1 MGDKLKKI
9 YGKYIESK
17 LALIISIITLLIVLT
32 KDFLF

>member
-1 MGDKLKKI
+1 MGDKLKKSMAN
-9 YGKYIESK
+9 IESK